1 MRALGID
8 FGEARIGLAIT
19 DPEGRLAVPLE
30 TFERS
35 NDRRAVGK
43 IRAVA
48 RRENVE
54 LLVLGDPV
62 HVDGRDSEMSDRV
75 RRFGAK
81 LGDATGL
88 PVHLVPEALTSV
100 EARRRLEGAG
110 VDVRAH
116 PERLDAVSAQIL
128 LEEFL
133 AGSGTTLAAGRF
145 P

>member
-8 FGEARIGLAIT
+8 FGESRIGLAVS
-19 DPEGRLAVPLE
+19 DPDGRLAVPLE
-30 TFERS
+30 TFERT
-35 NDRRAVGK
+35 NDRKAVGK

-48 RRENVE
+48 RSEKIDV
-54 LLVLGDPV
+54 LVLGDPV
-62 HVDGRDSEMSDRV
+62 HLDGRRGEMSDRV

-81 LGDATGL
+81 LREATDL

-116 PERLDAVSAQIL
+116 PERLDAAAAQIL
-128 LEEFL
+128 LEEFFTG
-133 AGSGTTLAAGRF
+133 AGTTLAQ
-145 P
+145 